1 MEEQTK
7 VLIEDAARMQAA
19 LDLLRAKAIKSQHSR
34 YNSEARV
41 DENDINE
48 ILVVAGMPEIAPK
61 KDPDTDND

>member
-19 LDLLRAKAIKSQHSR
+19 LDLLRAKAIKRQQGR
-34 YNSEARV
+34 YSSEARI
-41 DENDINE
+41 DEDDINE

>member
-7 VLIEDAARMQAA
+7 VLIEDVARMQAA
-19 LDLLRAKAIKSQHSR
+19 LDLLRAKAIKSQQSR
-34 YNSEARV
+34 YNSEARI
-41 DENDINE
+41 DEDDINE